1 MSKHKGTQ
9 AMKNIVNL
17 ITYITITMALIGAT
31 YLINYWF
38 SLDLDPFDAIACA
51 ALGMAISIKGDK

>member
-1 MSKHKGTQ
+1 
-9 AMKNIVNL
+9 MKNIVNL

-38 SLDLDPFDAIACA
+38 SLDLEPFDSIACI
-51 ALGMAISIKGDK
+51 ALFMAIRNTGDK

>member
-1 MSKHKGTQ
+1 MKGKT
-9 AMKNIVNL
+9 MKNIENL

-38 SLDLDPFDAIACA
+38 SLDLEPFDTIACA
-51 ALGMAISIKGDK
+51 ALAMAISITGEK

>member
-1 MSKHKGTQ
+1 
-9 AMKNIVNL
+9 MKNIVNL

-51 ALGMAISIKGDK
+51 ALGMAIGITGEK

>member
-1 MSKHKGTQ
+1 MKH
-9 AMKNIVNL
+9 IVNL

-38 SLDLDPFDAIACA
+38 SLDLDPFDAIACV
-51 ALGMAISIKGDK
+51 ALGMAIGIIGDT

>member
-1 MSKHKGTQ
+1 
-9 AMKNIVNL
+9 MKNIVNL

-38 SLDLDPFDAIACA
+38 SLDLEPFDTIACA
-51 ALGMAISIKGDK
+51 ALAMAISITGEK